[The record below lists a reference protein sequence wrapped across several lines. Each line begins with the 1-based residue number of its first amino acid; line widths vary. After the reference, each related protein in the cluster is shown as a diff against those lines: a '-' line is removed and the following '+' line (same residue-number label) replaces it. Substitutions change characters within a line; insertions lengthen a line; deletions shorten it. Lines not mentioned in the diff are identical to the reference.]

1 MSDSTQHPES
11 GYSTVQP
18 GTELNQT
25 YRIDSLIG
33 LGGMGEV
40 FRGHNIQT
48 GDAVA
53 IKIVLPEFA
62 RDELILD
69 LFRKEAR
76 VLHHLAHDAI
86 VRYYVF
92 SIDAAIGRPYLAME
106 FVDGPSLAERIK
118 SGPLSLEECTVLR
131 RRVADGLQKAH
142 EAGIIHRDISP
153 DNVILPDGRVDRA
166 KIIDFGIAKSATVGG
181 GTLLG
186 GSFAGKYNFVSPEQL
201 GLFGAEVTAKSDIYS
216 LGLVLAAAVQG
227 YPIDMT
233 GSQVEVIEKRRAV
246 PDLSGLPKEIQGLL
260 RSMLEPDPA
269 ARLSSMAAVR
279 DWKPGGKEARV
290 ESEPTIIRPRQSET
304 AQPGRPV
311 AARPSRQE
319 LQKPA
324 AAEPNMWGRGLV
336 IAGIAISAI
345 AVGSFGGWYYVNSLA
360 GKANKETA
368 VGIETPV
375 QKPASPPAEE
385 IPKPAPPSTG
395 EKPKETP
402 PPTVEKPKETPPA
415 PVETKNEPV
424 VKPPVPPPSEPEE
437 SPGKVTTLE
446 TPPAVPAAITAESRA
461 RLVENYDGGDCFLAR
476 MQEVPQAGPLILA
489 YGNRKQTFEQFA
501 ASYLATLGEEANAR
515 FSQLTGAQCR
525 VLNLLRQVERAG
537 RGKPWLKLL
546 KVNLRDSRIANASD
560 LSGSLEGL
568 RHSNWYLLVVDD
580 EGTIYNLTDK
590 IRPTGNKL
598 EFSERF
604 TVTEQSR
611 GRSQLVLAL
620 SASLPLSVLAK
631 SGAQLSPADFD
642 RLLAELSAADM
653 DVAADL
659 KTFSVE

>member
-1 MSDSTQHPES
+1 MSGNNQHPEA

-25 YRIDSLIG
+25 YCIDSLIG
-33 LGGMGEV
+33 IGGMGEV

-76 VLHHLAHDAI
+76 ILHHLAHDAI

-92 SIDAAIGRPYLAME
+92 SIDAAVGRPYLAME

-131 RRVADGLQKAH
+131 RRVADGLHKAH

-166 KIIDFGIAKSATVGG
+166 KIIDFGIAKSAHVGG

-216 LGLVLAAAVQG
+216 LGLVLTAAIQG

-279 DWKPGGKEARV
+279 DWSPGGKVARV
-290 ESEPTIIRPRQSET
+290 ESEPTIVRPRKPAT
-304 AQPGRPV
+304 VQPGRPAGLPQQKV
-311 AARPSRQE
+311 QRPSGA
-319 LQKPA
+319 KP
-324 AAEPNMWGRGLV
+324 NTWGRGLA

-345 AVGSFGGWYYVNSLA
+345 AVGSFGGWYYVNSLN
-360 GKANKETA
+360 GKAKQETT
-368 VGIETPV
+368 VGTETPV
-375 QKPASPPAEE
+375 PKPAPPPAEE
-385 IPKPAPPSTG
+385 IPKPAPPAA
-395 EKPKETP
+395 EDIPKPAP
-402 PPTVEKPKETPPA
+402 PPTDEPSPQP
-415 PVETKNEPV
+415 PVETKKNLEPV
-424 VKPPVPPPSEPEE
+424 EVPPVPAPSEPEE
-437 SPGKVTTLE
+437 IPGKVTKLE
-446 TPPAVPAAITAESRA
+446 TPPPVPAAITAESRT
-461 RLVENYDGGDCFLAR
+461 RLVENYDGGDCFLALTR
-476 MQEVPQAGPLILA
+476 EVAQAGTLIVA
-489 YGNRKQTFEQFA
+489 YGNRKQAFEQFA
-501 ASYLATLGEEANAR
+501 ASYHTALGEEPNAR
-515 FSQLTGAQCR
+515 FGQLTDAQCR
-525 VLNLLRQVERAG
+525 VLNLLRQVERTS

-546 KVNLRDSRIANASD
+546 KVNLRESKIANASD
-560 LSGSLEGL
+560 LRGNLEGL
-568 RHSNWYLLVVDD
+568 RQSSLYLLVIDD
-580 EGTIYNLTDK
+580 EGVIYNLTKK
-590 IRPTGNKL
+590 IEPTANGL
-598 EFSERF
+598 GFSERF
-604 TVTEQSR
+604 TVTDRGR
-611 GRSQLVLAL
+611 GRSQLILAI
-620 SASLPLSVLAK
+620 SASLPLRVLEK
-631 SGAQLSPADFD
+631 SGPKLSPGDFD
-642 RLLAELSAADM
+642 LLLAELSAAETDA
-653 DVAADL
+653 AADM

>member
-1 MSDSTQHPES
+1 MSDSNQHSEA

-33 LGGMGEV
+33 IGGMGEV

-76 VLHHLAHDAI
+76 ILHHLAHDAI

-92 SIDAAIGRPYLAME
+92 SIDAAVGRPYLAME
-106 FVDGPSLAERIK
+106 YVDGLSLAERMK
-118 SGPLSLEECTVLR
+118 SGPVSLEECTVLR

-216 LGLVLAAAVQG
+216 LGLVLTAAIQG
-227 YPIDMT
+227 HPIDMT

-246 PDLSGLPKEIQGLL
+246 PDLSGLPKEMQGLL

-269 ARLSSMAAVR
+269 ARLSSMGAVR
-279 DWKPGGKEARV
+279 DWKPGGKEAGV
-290 ESEPTIIRPRQSET
+290 GGEPTIVRPRKSET
-304 AQPGRPV
+304 VQPGRS
-311 AARPSRQE
+311 ARRGLPQQE
-319 LQKPA
+319 VQKPGGA
-324 AAEPNMWGRGLV
+324 NPNNWGRGLA
-336 IAGIAISAI
+336 ITAIAISAI
-345 AVGSFGGWYYVNSLA
+345 GLGSFGGWYYVNSLN
-360 GKANKETA
+360 GKTNQETTVSSETA
-368 VGIETPV
+368 V
-375 QKPASPPAEE
+375 QKPAPPPAED
-385 IPKPAPPSTG
+385 IPKLEPPTTID
-395 EKPKETP
+395 ETP
-402 PPTVEKPKETPPA
+402 PP
-415 PVETKNEPV
+415 PVETKNDAGPVDEPLD
-424 VKPPVPPPSEPEE
+424 PPSAPEE
-437 SPGKVTTLE
+437 SPDKFTTLE
-446 TPPAVPAAITAESRA
+446 TPPAVPAANTAESRA

-476 MQEVPQAGPLILA
+476 TQEVAQAGTLILA
-489 YGNRKQTFEQFA
+489 YGNRKQAFEQFA

-546 KVNLRDSRIANASD
+546 KVNLRDSKIANASD

-568 RHSNWYLLVVDD
+568 RHSNWYLLVIDD
-580 EGTIYNLTDK
+580 EGAIYNLTDK
-590 IRPTGNKL
+590 IRPTGNRL
-598 EFSERF
+598 EFSEQF

-611 GRSQLVLAL
+611 GRSQLVLAI
-620 SASLPLSVLAK
+620 SASLPLRVLAK
-631 SGAQLSPADFD
+631 SGAQLNPADFD
-642 RLLAELSAADM
+642 RLLAELSAADI
-653 DVAADL
+653 DAAADL